1 MKTNEIP
8 ILQPWQNISGGEAVT
23 EQLQVP
29 QALTG
34 EPELYTPETTLTT
47 TNSVG
52 HHEPCMGHL
61 SQRQMAHINGCARVP
76 WILQQVTTT
85 KKSASIHKYRF

>member
-52 HHEPCMGHL
+52 HHDSDDCFLCLAG
-61 SQRQMAHINGCARVP
+61 RQNF
-76 WILQQVTTT
+76 
-85 KKSASIHKYRF
+85 KKQEKRKPNFYQF